1 MNRLLV
7 ISMWMLVA
15 VVVAA
20 VVAVMFGRVR
30 WKRATDQTL
39 EALRRSGDA
48 APPADGGARAP
59 AAPTHYDPSQ
69 LDALPAPVARYFR
82 TVLTPGQRFIQ
93 RALIRHDGNFA
104 RTRNQWKPFTSR
116 QLYSTAPRGFVWD
129 ASIQFLPLLPFRVRD
144 SYQDGAGRMV
154 GTVAGVVTVVNQQ
167 GTPGMGEASL
177 LRYLAEAAWFPTALL
192 PSEGVQWTAVDDRT
206 ARATLTDRNHTVTM
220 EVYFGSGGEMARV
233 SANRGR
239 EVNGTVELTPWEGH
253 FSDTLH
259 EVDGMRI
266 PVSGEVLWVLPKGRH
281 SYWRGLVAEAT
292 YEYR

>member
-1 MNRLLV
+1 M
-7 ISMWMLVA
+7 
-15 VVVAA
+15 
-20 VVAVMFGRVR
+20 
-30 WKRATDQTL
+30 
-39 EALRRSGDA
+39 
-48 APPADGGARAP
+48 
-59 AAPTHYDPSQ
+59 PSTSCNVSEKC
-69 LDALPAPVARYFR
+69 PSHGVSS
-82 TVLTPGQRFIQ
+82 TV
-93 RALIRHDGNFA
+93 
-104 RTRNQWKPFTSR
+104 PFTSR

-239 EVNGTVELTPWEGH
+239 EVNGFHWLRVRAKFPSW
-253 FSDTLH
+253 
-259 EVDGMRI
+259 RI
-266 PVSGEVLWVLPKGRH
+266 SAR
-281 SYWRGLVAEAT
+281 
-292 YEYR
+292 